1 MPEISVPSWPTPLS
15 PVSQALRTTRWVVLR
30 LVRDAIEVIGNRSP
44 FPSSRNELVILLG
57 LKLPWVAMW
66 RTR

>member
-1 MPEISVPSWPTPLS
+1 MPEISVPSCPAPLI

-30 LVRDAIEVIGNRSP
+30 LFRLAMSVMGSRSP
-44 FPSSRNELVILLG
+44 LPKSKNDAVMSLG

-66 RTR
+66 RMR